1 MLQHLENHVLMENTL
16 HFILIKIIYI
26 YIYKKRLV
34 TRSYKTSKRVLEMQQ
49 FDKDEKQC
57 ECVKY

>member
-26 YIYKKRLV
+26 YLKKILV
-34 TRSYKTSKRVLEMQQ
+34 TRSYNTSKRVLEMQQ